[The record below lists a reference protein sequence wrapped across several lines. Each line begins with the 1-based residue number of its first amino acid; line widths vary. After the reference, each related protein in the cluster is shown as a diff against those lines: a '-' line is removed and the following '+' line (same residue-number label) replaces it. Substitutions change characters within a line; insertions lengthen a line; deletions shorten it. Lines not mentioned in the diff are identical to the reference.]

1 MERFTELLDGRYIMR
16 HGSHNIF
23 NNTNGYFEAGEAIDK
38 LAEFE
43 NLEEQGMLVK
53 LPFKIGDTIYADS
66 GVFHILPYTVDS
78 ITINT
83 FGISFTASSYSQ
95 PIGDC
100 PSECLDEIEENVSEI
115 GKLVFLTRDQAE
127 QALKEM
133 EGENE

>member
-1 MERFTELLDGRYIMR
+1 MERLTHKARYQA
-16 HGSHNIF
+16 
-23 NNTNGYFEAGEAIDK
+23 GYKANWDIYAWECIDK
-38 LAEFE
+38 LGQLED
-43 NLEEQGMLVK
+43 LEEQGLLVK

-78 ITINT
+78 ITIDT

-115 GKLVFLTRDQAE
+115 GKSVFLTRE

-133 EGENE
+133 EEIK